1 MSGISIAVAAAV
13 IGVIGIAIGMML
25 LTASDKFHVEVD
37 EREAKVRELL
47 PGNNCGACG
56 YPGCDGLAA
65 AIAAGEAPANAC
77 PVCSADAI
85 TAISDIM
92 GVEAEISEKKVA
104 FIKCAGTCE
113 KAGEKYLY
121 DGITD
126 CISAAVAPGGGS
138 KACTYGCLGL
148 GSCASVCTENAIR
161 IVDGI
166 AVVDESLCIGC
177 GSCAKVCPK
186 HVIDMVP
193 VSAQVRVQCN
203 SHDKGKDVKSVCQ
216 TGCIGCG
223 ICMKLCPEKA
233 ITVTDALASIDYAKC
248 TNCGTCQAKC
258 PVKIIK

>member
-13 IGVIGIAIGMML
+13 IGVIGIVIGMML
-25 LTASDKFHVEVD
+25 LIASDKFYVEVD
-37 EREAKVRELL
+37 ERVAKVRELL

-56 YPGCDGLAA
+56 YPGCDGLAV

-77 PVCSADAI
+77 PVCSAEAI
-85 TAISDIM
+85 TAISDVM

-113 KAGEKYLY
+113 KAGEKYIY
-121 DGITD
+121 NGITD
-126 CISAAVAPGGGS
+126 CISAVVASGCGS

-193 VSAQVRVQCN
+193 VSSRVRVQCN

-233 ITVTDALASIDYAKC
+233 ITVTDSLASIDYTKC